1 MIANNKAFVNVPTP
15 PKKVRPKSNDW
26 EVSIKSEAF
35 FDCINV
41 KIQFKVL

>member
-15 PKKVRPKSNDW
+15 KKVRAQSDDW
-26 EVSIKSEAF
+26 EDSIKSKAF
-35 FDCINV
+35 FDWINV